1 MALII
6 LRGNS
11 CSECAS
17 EDTTQFEEHAAM
29 PRRSNRPAE
38 LDGPKYR
45 IGNKRNHRVARRLR
59 FKRRREDPAHFKQA
73 VEIESLAEQDRKLA
87 NSAEIA
93 SLKLVILVRQQFVFT
108 VSRKGVGATER
119 KQRHS
124 HQLIAKRGPATRT
137 KVDG

>member
-1 MALII
+1 MPQASSIE
-6 LRGNS
+6 R
-11 CSECAS
+11 AFS
-17 EDTTQFEEHAAM
+17 EDSAQFEEHAAM
-29 PRRSNRPAE
+29 PGCSNRPAE

-45 IGNKRNHRVARRLR
+45 IGNKRNHRVAGRLR
-59 FKRRREDPAHFKQA
+59 FKRRREDPANFKQA
-73 VEIESLAEQDRKLA
+73 VEIKSLAKQDRKLA

-124 HQLIAKRGPATRT
+124 
-137 KVDG
+137 D